1 MIGLGS
7 DKNNKCLANTV
18 FLKLLNNM
26 FLSEAN
32 LVYIKIPEDLNL
44 MKEIVW
50 QLTEQCEVPYDL
62 PRYCGSFEHPKT
74 TFKIKRHCNL
84 FGNGSF
90 HAIPRHIIAEVFSF
104 ELGKPTR
111 QAVGGLVIN
120 QNCFSFIFWSFMSTL
135 HFSHSAEREDK
146 M

>member
-44 MKEIVW
+44 MKEIV
-50 QLTEQCEVPYDL
+50 
-62 PRYCGSFEHPKT
+62 
-74 TFKIKRHCNL
+74 
-84 FGNGSF
+84 
-90 HAIPRHIIAEVFSF
+90 
-104 ELGKPTR
+104 
-111 QAVGGLVIN
+111 
-120 QNCFSFIFWSFMSTL
+120 
-135 HFSHSAEREDK
+135 
-146 M
+146 